1 MTRCVYSKRV
11 GMDFKD
17 TSQSLH
23 SQTTI
28 SYVHMRA
35 YMTKEY

>member
-11 GMDFKD
+11 GADFKD

-23 SQTTI
+23 TQIIPSVLLPSIQQ
-28 SYVHMRA
+28 YAGM
-35 YMTKEY
+35 